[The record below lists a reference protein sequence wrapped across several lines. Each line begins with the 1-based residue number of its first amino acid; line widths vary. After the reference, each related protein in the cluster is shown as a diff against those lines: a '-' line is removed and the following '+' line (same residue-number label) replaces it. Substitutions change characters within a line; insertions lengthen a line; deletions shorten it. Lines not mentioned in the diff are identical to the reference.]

1 MPDAEQTH
9 TAWLTEQHQHAQVSA
24 VAWAQRAEAAEK
36 ETAGTDAW
44 ARDRASS
51 DYLRAVRL
59 AEVWARVA
67 AALAPPQPPANGQP
81 ATYDLH
87 VTADPTAIQ
96 QALSEA
102 TAAADRTR
110 RPGSTR

>member
-1 MPDAEQTH
+1 MPDTEQTH
-9 TAWLTEQHQHAQVSA
+9 TAWLTEQHQHAQASA

-36 ETAGTDAW
+36 ETADKDAW

-67 AALAPPQPPANGQP
+67 TALAPPQPPANGQP

-87 VTADPTAIQ
+87 VALDGAPEALDQAIRKQ
-96 QALSEA
+96 VTSRRAPGQA
-102 TAAADRTR
+102 
-110 RPGSTR
+110 